1 MPNYQL
7 PITNYQL
14 PITNYQLPITNYYFK
29 FSMLKFLTKL
39 DYLLK
44 ETFLGLL
51 RGGWMN
57 WAAVSTVTV
66 LLFLVGLSLQTSWQV
81 EGLLKQFGSQ
91 LQLSVYL
98 ESGIQA
104 VNIEPLVAN
113 MPEVASVEVITKEQA
128 WTKLVKELGLTD
140 IEGAN
145 QQLGG
150 NPLVDEMKVKALNP
164 QVVPNLAT
172 RLAKLEGVDVV
183 QYIDEAVKRIA
194 QLHRGLSWVTLT
206 ITIILTSTAIAVTTT
221 TIRLIVMA
229 RRREIEIMQLVGAT
243 SAWIYLPF
251 ILQGISF
258 GLVGAAIS
266 WSFISLTQ
274 QFLNR
279 LLANQPDFIQFISK
293 GLQLTAYQ
301 TLLLPLILL
310 GFGAVVGLMGSL
322 FAVRK
327 FAR

>member
-1 MPNYQL
+1 M
-7 PITNYQL
+7 
-14 PITNYQLPITNYYFK
+14 FK
-29 FSMLKFLTKL
+29 FFTKL

-66 LLFLVGLSLQTSWQV
+66 LLFLFGLSLQTSWQV
-81 EGLLKQFGSQ
+81 EKLLNQFGSQ
-91 LQLSVYL
+91 LELSVYL

-104 VNIEPLVAN
+104 VNIEPLVAKI
-113 MPEVASVEVITKEQA
+113 PSVVEVQVITKQQA
-128 WTKLVKELGLTD
+128 WIKLVKELGIAD
-140 IEGAN
+140 IDGAT
-145 QQLGG
+145 QQLGD
-150 NPLVDEMKVKALNP
+150 NPLVDEIKVKALNP
-164 QVVPNLAT
+164 QVVPTLAT
-172 RLAKLEGVDVV
+172 ELAKLQGVDVV
-183 QYIDEAVKRIA
+183 QYVDEAVKRIA
-194 QLHRGLSWVTLT
+194 QLHQGLNWITLT
-206 ITIILTSTAIAVTTT
+206 ITIILTLTAIAVTTT

-243 SAWIYLPF
+243 AAWIYLPF

-258 GLVGAAIS
+258 GLVGGAIA
-266 WSFISLTQ
+266 WGFISLTQ

-279 LLANQPDFIQFISK
+279 LLANQPELIQFISH
-293 GLQLTAYQ
+293 GVQLTTTQ

-310 GFGAVVGLMGSL
+310 GFGAIVGLMGSL
-322 FAVRK
+322 FAVNR